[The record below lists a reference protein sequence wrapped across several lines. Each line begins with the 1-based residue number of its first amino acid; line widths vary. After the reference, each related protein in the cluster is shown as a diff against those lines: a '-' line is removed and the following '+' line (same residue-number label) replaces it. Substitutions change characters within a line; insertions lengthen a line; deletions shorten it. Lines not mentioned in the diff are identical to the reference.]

1 MEVYLLICGFV
12 LGVGFVVAIQELRK
26 RPDPQPVKKVYD
38 YDITDDV
45 VSLRD
50 ILGLANAEG
59 YEIVAVLP
67 HGSNY
72 LVVFRR
78 NMVAV

>member
-12 LGVGFVVAIQELRK
+12 LGVGFVVAIQGLRK

-38 YDITDDV
+38 YDITDDT

-50 ILGLANAEG
+50 IIGIANADG
-59 YEIVAVLP
+59 YEIIAVLP
-67 HGSNY
+67 HEFEY

-78 NMVAV
+78 SVNA

>member
-1 MEVYLLICGFV
+1 MEIYLLICGFI
-12 LGVGFVVAIQELRK
+12 LGVGFVVVIQGLRK
-26 RPDPQPVKKVYD
+26 RTDSQPVKKVYD

-50 ILGLANAEG
+50 ILGIANADG
-59 YEIVAVLP
+59 HEIIAVLP
-67 HGSNY
+67 HGSEY

-78 NMVAV
+78 SVNA

>member
-38 YDITDDV
+38 YDITDDT

-59 YEIVAVLP
+59 HEIIAVLP
-67 HGSNY
+67 HGSEY

-78 NMVAV
+78 SVNA